1 MKVFVVG
8 GGAAG
13 MVAALTASY
22 NGHEVTILEHKDRLG
37 KKILA
42 TGNGRCNLSNSLL
55 RDNPG
60 QYYRCQAS
68 KNSDSDNFYTSDF
81 INGLFNEFS
90 YDDTISFFNKLG
102 LCTKSKGTLIY
113 PYSDQASSV
122 LDVLRFAIR
131 DCNIKVITNC
141 DVYGIK
147 KQTDGTF
154 LISSKITEEDNDS
167 KNKKVATHD
176 EEYVA
181 DRVILATGSKAQSKL
196 GADGSGY
203 ELVKKLGHSITPV
216 SPALVQMVAHKES
229 KQDIFKTLAG
239 VRAHA
244 IVELFIDDKAIAKE
258 DGELQLTAYGI
269 SGIAVMNLTTFLN
282 HSSKNVRVNVD
293 LAPEYSEETIME
305 QLNNKRSQY
314 PKRLSEELLIGFL
327 PKKLGDVFLKLSNIG
342 YGTEFSKKSESS
354 IVKLVKLIK
363 QWTIEIDG
371 TNSFDDAQ
379 ICMGGI
385 PILELKPTLESKKV
399 PGLYIAGEIIDAHG
413 PCGGFN
419 LQQAWSSG
427 AVAGRLG

>member
-13 MVAALTASY
+13 MVAALIASY

-60 QYYRCQAS
+60 QYYRCLAS
-68 KNSDSDNFYTSDF
+68 SDNGTCFETVDF
-81 INGLFNEFS
+81 INALYDEFS

-102 LCTKSKGTLIY
+102 LCTKAKGTLIY
-113 PYSDQASSV
+113 PYSDQAGSV

-147 KQTDGTF
+147 KQSDGAF

-167 KNKKVATHD
+167 KNKKAATYD
-176 EEYVA
+176 TEYVA

-203 ELVKKLGHSITPV
+203 RLLGKMGHKITHV
-216 SPALVQMVAHKES
+216 SPALVQMVAHKEG

-239 VRAHA
+239 VRIHA
-244 IVELFIDDKAIAKE
+244 VIQLLIDDKPVAKE

-282 HSSKNVRVNVD
+282 QSSKNIRVNVD
-293 LAPEYSEETIME
+293 LAPEYSEETILE

-314 PKRLSEELLIGFL
+314 PDRLSEELLIGFL

-342 YGTEFSKKSESS
+342 CGTEFSKISDNS
-354 IVKLVKLIK
+354 IVKLAKLIK
-363 QWTIEIDG
+363 KWTIDIDG
-371 TNSFDDAQ
+371 TNTFDDAQ
-379 ICMGGI
+379 ICMGGL
-385 PILELKPTLESKKV
+385 PIIELKPTLESRKV